1 MNLNEA
7 MKKWSVFQCLNLAFT
22 FVLSSLAGA
31 LVGMFVSEYAWDIGL
46 RLAVLVAGGLFL
58 YWLGM
63 QMVKAIKVQK
73 RTFIQA
79 LAGNYISKMVGVW
92 TVAVYFL
99 LMYHLVLAWLYI
111 AARSGSKCG
120 GIAGIAAGSHRIREK
135 IIFPRQKACYFAP
148 TVIQ

>member
-22 FVLSSLAGA
+22 FVLSSIAVALA
-31 LVGMFVSEYAWDIGL
+31 GMFVSEYAWDIGL

-79 LAGNYISKMVGVW
+79 LAGNYISKMVSVW
-92 TVAVYFL
+92 TIATYFL
-99 LMYHLVLAWLYI
+99 LMCHLVLAWLYI
-111 AARSGSKCG
+111 AALF
-120 GIAGIAAGSHRIREK
+120 AAGVALYVRSRRVPDPNAAESPELPQDPTESEK
-135 IIFPRQKACYFAP
+135 K
-148 TVIQ
+148 

>member
-22 FVLSSLAGA
+22 FVLSSIAVA
-31 LVGMFVSEYAWDIGL
+31 LVGMFVSEYAGDIGL

-79 LAGNYISKMVGVW
+79 LAGNYISKMVSVW
-92 TVAVYFL
+92 TIATYFL

-111 AARSGSKCG
+111 AALF
-120 GIAGIAAGSHRIREK
+120 AAGVALYVRSRRVPDPNAAEPPELPQDSAESEK
-135 IIFPRQKACYFAP
+135 K
-148 TVIQ
+148 

>member
-7 MKKWSVFQCLNLAFT
+7 LKKWSVFQCLNLAFT
-22 FVLSSLAGA
+22 FVLSSIAVALA
-31 LVGMFVSEYAWDIGL
+31 GMFVSEYAWDIGL

-99 LMYHLVLAWLYI
+99 LMCHLVLAWLYI
-111 AARSGSKCG
+111 AALF
-120 GIAGIAAGSHRIREK
+120 AAGVALYVRSRRVPDPNAAESPELPQDPTESEK
-135 IIFPRQKACYFAP
+135 K
-148 TVIQ
+148 